1 MSIAVYVCE
10 DVDRLCEEE
19 EAVTETWQ
27 WQLGNGNE
35 TTPSNTY
42 TPAPIGLTYVQCHIC
57 YHPPYISDGKCRTSI
72 FELSRHRSLKKAGL
86 LGYGVKK

>member
-27 WQLGNGNE
+27 WQLGNGNLAMA
-35 TTPSNTY
+35 TKQPHPIHTP
-42 TPAPIGLTYVQCHIC
+42 P
-57 YHPPYISDGKCRTSI
+57 R
-72 FELSRHRSLKKAGL
+72 R
-86 LGYGVKK
+86 

>member
-35 TTPSNTY
+35 TIPSNTY
-42 TPAPIGLTYVQCHIC
+42 TPAPIGLTYVQYHIC
-57 YHPPYISDGKCRTSI
+57 YHPPVYQRW
-72 FELSRHRSLKKAGL
+72 
-86 LGYGVKK
+86 